1 MAEETIVFA
10 RKASGL
16 VREMSW
22 FDVLLI
28 TIAGPAASGMTY
40 YAVKQPG
47 IYPGGNMVLAFLLG
61 GLLWLLPILLIA
73 VYASSFPRS
82 GAMYVV
88 ISRAT
93 HPLLGFLPNWLWV
106 ISTGFSVGFLN
117 YIMMNIL
124 ASCLQV
130 AGEISDSSSLLNAGT
145 WLTGDY
151 HRLYIALIATGVV
164 WYFEL
169 LGMDRLKWFIRV
181 LVYVPLIMTVVA
193 LIILAVSDGAKAF
206 NDIYGAGTYQKINLA
221 AQQQGIGDA
230 MLSLWGGVGGML
242 VAVFWAYT
250 ALESISFVGS
260 EVKTPRTA
268 FMRGMSIGFGA
279 VMVLYMLNAWLPTL
293 SFGADFVRNYSYLYN
308 TSDETYA
315 ALQAAMGGATPP
327 IPSIPFYA
335 AIDGGVA
342 WLSILL
348 GVGFMLWFLN
358 TSVIIWMAS
367 VRGLFAMAF
376 DRQLPLSL
384 CRVSKKGVPTT
395 ATHLIGVVSII
406 GCFIGLG
413 DALGTSSAGVML
425 AILDWTGMFFIW
437 VVGLAG
443 VFLPYTRPDLF
454 EKSTFQQ
461 RWFGIPAMSILG
473 AISLL
478 IGFYMILY
486 VGLELATTYS
496 QIGMAAVV
504 TVGFALVAYMYG
516 RNRREG
522 IDPNQ
527 IFAQIPPS

>member
-1 MAEETIVFA
+1 MAEETVVFA

-40 YAVKQPG
+40 YAVRIPG
-47 IYPGGNMVLAFLLG
+47 QYPGGNTVLAFFIG
-61 GLLWLLPILLIA
+61 GLIWLLPVMLIA
-73 VYASSFPRS
+73 IYASSFPRS

-93 HPLLGFLPNWLWV
+93 HPFLGFLPNWLWV

-130 AGEISDSSSLLNAGT
+130 AGEISNSSSLMNAGE
-145 WLTGDY
+145 WLTGNY
-151 HRLYIALIATGVV
+151 NRLYVALIVTVVV
-164 WYFEL
+164 WLLEL
-169 LGMDRLKWFIRV
+169 QGLDRLKWFIRIV
-181 LVYVPLIMTVVA
+181 VYVPLIMTIVA
-193 LIILAVSDGAKAF
+193 LLLMAVTDGPKAW
-206 NDIYGAGTYQKINLA
+206 NDIYGAGVYQKINLA
-221 AQQQGIGDA
+221 AQQQGIADA
-230 MLSLWGGVGGML
+230 TMSLWGGIGGML
-242 VAVFWAYT
+242 LAVFWAYT

-268 FMRGMSIGFGA
+268 FMRGMSIGFA
-279 VMVLYMLNAWLPTL
+279 SVMVLYMLNAWLPTVC
-293 SFGADFVRNYSYLYN
+293 FGTDFVRNYSYLYN
-308 TSDETYA
+308 TSDASYA
-315 ALQAAMGGATPP
+315 ALQTAMGGATPP

-335 AIDGGVA
+335 AIAGGMS
-342 WLSILL
+342 WLSVLL
-348 GVGFMLWFLN
+348 GIGFMLWFLN

-367 VRGLFAMAF
+367 VRGLFAMSF

-384 CRVSKKGVPTT
+384 CNVSKKGVPST
-395 ATHLIGVVSII
+395 ATHLIGVVSLI

-413 DALGTSSAGVML
+413 DALGNAASSNML

-437 VVGLAG
+437 CVGLAG

-454 EKSTFQQ
+454 EKSTFQSK
-461 RWFGIPAMSILG
+461 WGGIPVMTIMGVAV
-473 AISLL
+473 LL
-478 IGFYMILY
+478 IGWYMILM
-486 VGLELATTYS
+486 VGLELSTTYS

-504 TVGFALVAYMYG
+504 SVGFILVAYMYNK
-516 RNRREG
+516 NRREG

-527 IFAQIPPS
+527 IYMQIPPS

>member
-22 FDVLLI
+22 LDVLLI

-47 IYPGGNMVLAFLLG
+47 IYPGGNMVLAFFLG
-61 GLLWLLPILLIA
+61 GLLWLLPVMLIA
-73 VYASSFPRS
+73 IYASSFPRS

-93 HPLLGFLPNWLWV
+93 HPLLGFLPNWLWI

-117 YIMMNIL
+117 YIMLNIL
-124 ASCLQV
+124 ASCMQV
-130 AGEISDSSSLLNAGT
+130 AGEISNNSSLMSSGE
-145 WLTGDY
+145 WLTGNY
-151 HRLYIALIATGVV
+151 HRLWIALIATVV
-164 WYFEL
+164 IWFFEL
-169 LGMDRLKWFIRV
+169 QGMDRLKWFIRIV
-181 LVYVPLIMTVVA
+181 VYVPLILSITA
-193 LIILAVSDGAKAF
+193 LIIMAVTDGAKAF
-206 NDIYGAGTYQKINLA
+206 NDIYGAGVYQKVQLA
-221 AQQQGIGDA
+221 AQAQGIQDA
-230 MLSLWGGVGGML
+230 TLSLWGGISGML
-242 VAVFWAYT
+242 MAVFWAYT

-268 FMRGMSIGFGA
+268 FMRGMSIGFAA
-279 VMVLYMLNAWLPTL
+279 VMALYLLNAWLPGV
-293 SFGADFVRNYSYLYN
+293 SFGSDFVRNYSYLYN
-308 TSDETYA
+308 TSDASYA

-335 AIDGGVA
+335 AIDGGIA
-342 WLSILL
+342 WLSIAL
-348 GVGFMLWFLN
+348 GIGFMCWFLN

-367 VRGLFAMAF
+367 VRGLFAMSF

-384 CRVSKKGVPTT
+384 CNVSKKGVPTT
-395 ATHLIGVVSII
+395 ATHLIGIVSLI

-413 DALGTSSAGVML
+413 DAAGTSSAGVML

-437 VVGLAG
+437 CVGLAG
-443 VFLPYTRPDLF
+443 IFLPYTRPDLF

-461 RWFGIPAMSILG
+461 RWFGIPAMTIMG
-473 AISLL
+473 VIVLL

-504 TVGFALVAYMYG
+504 TAGFMFVAYMYG

>member
-16 VREMSW
+16 TREMSW
-22 FDVLLI
+22 WDVLLI

-47 IYPGGNMVLAFLLG
+47 IYPGGNMVLAFFLG
-61 GLLWLLPILLIA
+61 GLLWVLPIMLIA

-93 HPLLGFLPNWLWV
+93 HPLLGFLPNWLWI

-117 YIMMNIL
+117 YIMFNIL
-124 ASCLQV
+124 ASCTQV
-130 AGEISDSSSLLNAGT
+130 AGEISGNQSLIDAGAWMT
-145 WLTGDY
+145 GNYTRLWL
-151 HRLYIALIATGVV
+151 ALAATVVV
-164 WYFEL
+164 WGFEL
-169 LGMDRLKWFIRV
+169 MGMDRLKWFIRII
-181 LVYVPLIMTVVA
+181 VYVPLLMTIIA
-193 LIILAVSDGAKAF
+193 LVLLAITDGAKSF
-206 NDIYGAGTYQKINLA
+206 NDIYGAGVYQKVQLA
-221 AQQQGIGDA
+221 AQAQGIQDA
-230 MLSLWGGVGGML
+230 TLSMWGGIAGML
-242 VAVFWAYT
+242 MAVFWAYT

-268 FMRGMSIGFGA
+268 FMRGMSIGFAA
-279 VMVLYMLNAWLPTL
+279 VMTLYMLNAWLPGV
-293 SFGADFVRNYSYLYN
+293 SFGSDFVRNYSWLYN
-308 TSDETYA
+308 TSDATYA

-335 AIDGGVA
+335 GIAGGIS
-342 WLSILL
+342 WLAILL
-348 GVGFMLWFLN
+348 GIGFMCWFLN

-367 VRGLFAMAF
+367 VRGLFAMSF

-384 CRVSKKGVPTT
+384 CKVSNKGVPTT
-395 ATHLIGVVSII
+395 ATHLIGAVAII

-443 VFLPYTRPDLF
+443 LFLPFTRPDLF
-454 EKSTFQQ
+454 EKTTFQQ
-461 RWFGIPAMSILG
+461 KWFGIPAMSILG
-473 AISLL
+473 AIVLG
-478 IGFYMILY
+478 IGFWMIMY
-486 VGLELATTYS
+486 VGLEIATTYA
-496 QIGMAAVV
+496 QIGMAVAV
-504 TVGFALVAYMYG
+504 TVGFILVAYMYSK
-516 RNRREG
+516 NRRDG

-527 IFAQIPPS
+527 IYSQIPPA